1 MGVNV
6 INRIEIENGNTEN
19 AALRWIAPMT
29 KRTEDGTKIY
39 ERANKL
45 LVQDVVVV
53 MMMMM
58 IGITANRLS
67 FALCNARRPYYGRRR
82 WRCLTSRFRHKVV

>member
-1 MGVNV
+1 MVYTEASERYSLWLGVNV

-19 AALRWIAPMT
+19 AALRWIATMT
-29 KRTEDGTKIY
+29 KCTEDGTKIY

-45 LVQDVVVV
+45 SVQNVVV

-82 WRCLTSRFRHKVV
+82 W